1 MKKPRKMTCYIGRS
15 PDGVR
20 RLFAQ
25 DQNPARAMADAF
37 DAGRDYIK
45 GRPDCAP
52 LENWSFL
59 PATILDM
66 KAVMYGQE
74 KGSQLIIHNDVKE
87 RSTRTRTDD

>member
-1 MKKPRKMTCYIGRS
+1 MRTKEKKAAYVGRS

-25 DQNPARAMADAF
+25 DQDPARAMAEAF
-37 DAGRDYIK
+37 DAARKYIK
-45 GRPDCAP
+45 ERPDCGP

-74 KGSQLIIHNDVKE
+74 G
-87 RSTRTRTDD
+87 

>member
-1 MKKPRKMTCYIGRS
+1 MKKPRKMTCYVGRS

-25 DQNPARAMADAF
+25 DQDPARAMADAF
-37 DAGRDYIK
+37 DAAREYIK

-52 LENWSFL
+52 LENWSFDL
-59 PATILDM
+59 ASIPDM

-74 KGSQLIIHNDVKE
+74 G
-87 RSTRTRTDD
+87 